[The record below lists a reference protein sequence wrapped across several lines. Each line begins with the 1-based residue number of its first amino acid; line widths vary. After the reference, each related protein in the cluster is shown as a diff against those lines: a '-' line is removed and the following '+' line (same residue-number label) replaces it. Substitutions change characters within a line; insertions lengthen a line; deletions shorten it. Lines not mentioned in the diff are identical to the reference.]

1 MPMQIIVITGRNE
14 KLYEAFEKEIG
25 QGSRIPTKLV
35 YFTDEVEKYM
45 HAADLLVTKP
55 GGLTV
60 SEALAC
66 NLPMAVFDAI
76 PGQEEDNANFLK
88 THDMCVRL
96 GKGGDF
102 AQEISA
108 LLRERQR
115 LQEMRKNCQEFDKS
129 QSIPN
134 MLALI
139 QELLAK
145 APRREEES

>member
-1 MPMQIIVITGRNE
+1 
-14 KLYEAFEKEIG
+14 
-25 QGSRIPTKLV
+25 
-35 YFTDEVEKYM
+35 
-45 HAADLLVTKP
+45 
-55 GGLTV
+55 
-60 SEALAC
+60 
-66 NLPMAVFDAI
+66 
-76 PGQEEDNANFLK
+76 
-88 THDMCVRL
+88 MCVRL

-145 APRREEES
+145 APRREEEP